1 MNIKRRLRNTRSV
14 SIYRYCNMAK
24 AKKKENYQV
33 YIKQIEALAK
43 IANLITSGLY
53 LEELLR
59 LVVQVTAEVMNSKIS
74 SLMLLDAENKE
85 LVIRATQSVSEAYN
99 KKPNIKLGEGI
110 AGEVAETNKPMCVL
124 DVRKDE
130 RYINQDI
137 ARKEG
142 LCSLASVPLAV
153 KGRVI
158 GVLNCYTSKKHKFT
172 KPELDVLTALA
183 NQAAV
188 AIENAELDLRARS
201 AEEALTTRKVI
212 ERAKDILSQEANIL
226 PSEAYRLIQKQS
238 MDSRKSMRE
247 ISEAI
252 ILAKEIKGKQIRQP

>member
-1 MNIKRRLRNTRSV
+1 M
-14 SIYRYCNMAK
+14 
-24 AKKKENYQV
+24 AKKKSYQI
-33 YIKQIEALAK
+33 YIKQIEALSK

-59 LVVQVTAEVMNSKIS
+59 LIVQVTSEIMNSKIS
-74 SLMLLDAENKE
+74 SLMLVDPDKKE

-99 KKPNIKLGEGI
+99 KKPNVKLGEGI
-110 AGEVAETNKPMCVL
+110 SGIVARENKPICVL
-124 DVRKDE
+124 DVKEDS
-130 RYINQDI
+130 RYLNRDI

-158 GVLNCYTSKKHKFT
+158 GVLNCYTSTKHKFT
-172 KPELDVLTALA
+172 KNELDILSALA
-183 NQAAV
+183 NQAAL
-188 AIENAELDLRARS
+188 AIENAELDLRART
-201 AEEALTTRKVI
+201 AEDALITRKLLD
-212 ERAKDILSQEANIL
+212 RAKDILSREANIL

-247 ISEAI
+247 IAEAI
-252 ILAKEIKGKQIRQP
+252 ILSSDIKDKQKDK

>member
-1 MNIKRRLRNTRSV
+1 MTKEKKSYQ
-14 SIYRYCNMAK
+14 IYL
-24 AKKKENYQV
+24 
-33 YIKQIEALAK
+33 KQIEALSK
-43 IANLITSGLY
+43 VANLITSGLY

-59 LVVQVTAEVMNSKIS
+59 LIVNVTAEIMNSKIC
-74 SLMLLDAENKE
+74 SLMFIDPEKKE
-85 LVIRATQSVSEAYN
+85 LVIRATQSISEAYN

-110 AGEVAETNKPMCVL
+110 AGMVAQENKPICTL
-124 DVRKDE
+124 DVKEDE
-130 RYINQDI
+130 RYINRDI
-137 ARKEG
+137 AKKEG
-142 LCSLASVPLAV
+142 LCSLASIPLAV
-153 KGRVI
+153 KGKVI
-158 GVLNCYTSKKHKFT
+158 GVLNCYTSKEHKFT

-201 AEEALTTRKVI
+201 AEEALTTRKLI

-247 ISEAI
+247 IAEAI
-252 ILAKEIKGKQIRQP
+252 ILAKEIKDKKV

>member
-1 MNIKRRLRNTRSV
+1 MV
-14 SIYRYCNMAK
+14 K
-24 AKKKENYQV
+24 AKKKESYGI
-33 YIKQIEALAK
+33 YLKQIEALSK

-59 LVVQVTAEVMNSKIS
+59 LVVQVTAEIMNSKIS
-74 SLMLLDAENKE
+74 SLMLLDPDKKE
-85 LVIRATQSVSEAYN
+85 LVVRATQSISEAYN
-99 KKPNIKLGEGI
+99 RKPNIKLGEGI
-110 AGEVAETNKPMCVL
+110 AGIVARDNKTLCVL
-124 DVRKDE
+124 DVREDG
-130 RYINQDI
+130 RYINRDI
-137 ARKEG
+137 AKKEG

-153 KGRVI
+153 KSRVI
-158 GVLNCYTSKKHKFT
+158 GVLNCYTSKRHKFS
-172 KPELDVLTALA
+172 KPELDVLNALA

-201 AEEALTTRKVI
+201 AEEALQTRKFI

-247 ISEAI
+247 IAEAI
-252 ILAKEIKGKQIRQP
+252 ILAKDIKEKKAP